1 MDSPSLATSPE
12 TLLDSVLATGVA
24 ASGERPTV
32 SEAQWLDAVLS
43 ASSPWHALALWTF
56 RPGRR
61 RALRTRRDFAQSINR
76 LIADIDTVLNDQV
89 NAILH
94 HPRFQKFEAGWR
106 GLRYLVEQAEGVEN
120 MHIRV
125 IHVPWREL
133 ARDLDLAIE
142 FDQSTFFKKI
152 YSEEFGTAGGIP
164 FTVLIGDYEIRHR
177 VAPDHATDDVAA
189 LMAISSVCASAF
201 SPFIAAAHPM
211 MFGAE
216 SFEALERAPNLSRI
230 FDQLDY
236 LKWRTLRHT
245 EDARFA
251 ALTAPRILMRLPYDG
266 DSPEAPGFMFREDVA
281 GPDRRKYLWGSAA
294 WALGGV
300 LIRAFAASK
309 WFADIRGFERGMAEG
324 GLVAGL
330 PAESFR
336 TDAPGVATKCSVEI
350 MLTDR
355 QEKELSDLGF
365 IPLCHCHDTEFSVF
379 YANQTIQKPRTYD
392 DAAATV
398 NARISAMLQY
408 MLCSARFAH
417 YLKVIA
423 RDKVGS
429 FVEPKAFQKYLH
441 SWLQQYVAPAAGSSA
456 EQKAK
461 FPLRQAAVQV
471 REHPARPGHYLTDIH
486 LWPHFQLDDLSA
498 NIKLVTEFAPGTA
511 AS

>member
-1 MDSPSLATSPE
+1 MDSPTLATPPDS
-12 TLLDSVLATGVA
+12 LLDSVLATGVA
-24 ASGERPTV
+24 ASHEQPAV
-32 SEAQWLDAVLS
+32 SEAQWLEAVLS
-43 ASSPWHALALWTF
+43 AESPWRALALWTH

-61 RALRTRRDFAQSINR
+61 RKPHTRREFGQSINR
-76 LIADIDTVLNDQV
+76 LIADIDAALNDQV

-94 HPRFQKFEAGWR
+94 HPRFQKIEAAWR
-106 GLRYLVEQAEGVEN
+106 GLLYLVEQADGVEN
-120 MHIRV
+120 LQIRV
-125 IHVPWREL
+125 IHLPWREL
-133 ARDLDLAIE
+133 SRDLDLAIE

-164 FTVLIGDYEIRHR
+164 FTVVIGDYEIRHR
-177 VAPDHATDDVAA
+177 VAPDHPTDDVAA

-201 SPFIAAAHPM
+201 APFIAAAHPA
-211 MFGAE
+211 MFGAD
-216 SFEALERAPNLSRI
+216 SFEALERAPNLARI

-251 ALTAPRILMRLPYDG
+251 ALTVPRILMRLPYDG
-266 DSPEAPGFMFREDVA
+266 DSPQSPGFIFQEDVG

-300 LIRAFAASK
+300 LIRAFAASR
-309 WFADIRGFERGMAEG
+309 WFADIRGAQRGLAEG
-324 GLVAGL
+324 GIVVGL
-330 PAESFR
+330 QVESFR

-365 IPLCHCHDTEFSVF
+365 IPLCHCHDTEYSVF
-379 YANQTIQKPRTYD
+379 YANQTVQKPRVYD
-392 DAAATV
+392 DPAAST

-408 MLCSARFAH
+408 MLCTSRFAH
-417 YLKVIA
+417 YLKVMA
-423 RDKVGS
+423 RDKIGS
-429 FVEPKAFQKYLH
+429 FVEPKAFQKFLH
-441 SWLQQYVAPAAGSSA
+441 AWLQQYVAPAAGSSA

-461 FPLRQAAVQV
+461 FPLRQAAVLV
-471 REHPARPGHYLTDIH
+471 REHPAKPGHYLTDIH
-486 LWPHFQLDDLSA
+486 LWPHFQLDELTA

-511 AS
+511 T